1 MMISKLKITSFHNLF
16 FSNISKNIIEKI
28 ILNIALLSFLV
39 HLALIFISKNNIFGF
54 NFSSDLFDNSI
65 IAIYTPFSFILIYE
79 VYLLVYYLPQSFT
92 SYLSKQYEIIT
103 LIVLRRFFKDISS
116 FDTQNITLL
125 NIINSQIFY
134 DLLAALILFF
144 IVYLFKY
151 NVIRNRNKRIL
162 EENVGLRRFVYQ
174 KQVIASIL
182 IPLFFFMA
190 LYSFY
195 NWFLESVNGNSI
207 LITNLNHIFFEDF
220 FNILIFVDI
229 IILLLSFFYKQSF
242 HKIIRNSG
250 FIVSTIII
258 RISFG
263 VSGLINLSLII
274 SALLIGL
281 CVLTIHNLFEKIDY
295 GNKNLD

>member
-1 MMISKLKITSFHNLF
+1 MISKLKISTFHNLF
-16 FSNISKNIIEKI
+16 FSSKSKNIIEKI
-28 ILNIALLSFLV
+28 ILNIALFSFLV
-39 HLALIFISKNNIFGF
+39 HLVLIFISKNNIFGF

-92 SYLSKQYEIIT
+92 FYLSKQYEIIT

-116 FDTQNITLL
+116 FGTQNITFE

-134 DLLAALILFF
+134 DLIAALILFF
-144 IVYLFKY
+144 IVYLFKN
-151 NVIRNRNKRIL
+151 NVVRNKNKRIL
-162 EENVGLRRFVYQ
+162 DENLGLRRFIYQ
-174 KQVIASIL
+174 KQIIASIL
-182 IPLFFFMA
+182 IPLLFFMA

-195 NWFLESVNGNSI
+195 NWFLGSFDGSDI
-207 LITNLNHIFFEDF
+207 HITNLNRIFFEDF

-229 IILLLSFFYKQSF
+229 VILLLSFFYKQSF

-263 VSGLINLSLII
+263 VSGLVNLSLII
-274 SALLIGL
+274 SALLVGL
-281 CVLTIHNLFEKIDY
+281 CVLIVHNLFEKIDY
-295 GNKNLD
+295 GDNNFD

>member
-1 MMISKLKITSFHNLF
+1 MISKLKITSFHNLF
-16 FSNISKNIIEKI
+16 FSDISKNIIEKI

-54 NFSSDLFDNSI
+54 NLSSDLFDNSI

>member
-1 MMISKLKITSFHNLF
+1 MISKLKNSSLHNLF
-16 FSNISKNIIEKI
+16 FSVISKNIIEKI
-28 ILNIALLSFLV
+28 ILNIALFSFLL
-39 HLALIFISKNNIFGF
+39 HLVLIFISKNNIFGF
-54 NFSSDLFDNSI
+54 SFSSELFDNSI
-65 IAIYTPFSFILIYE
+65 VAIYTPFSFILIYE

-92 SYLSKQYEIIT
+92 FYLSKQYEIIT

-116 FDTQNITLL
+116 LDTQSITFL

-144 IVYLFKY
+144 IVYLFKF
-151 NVIRNRNKRIL
+151 NVIRNKNKRIL
-162 EENVGLRRFVYQ
+162 DENIGLRKFIYQ
-174 KQVIASIL
+174 KKIIASIL
-182 IPLFFFMA
+182 IPIFFFMA
-190 LYSFY
+190 LFSFY
-195 NWFLESVNGNSI
+195 NWLLMSLNGSNI
-207 LITNLNHIFFEDF
+207 NITNLNHIFFEDF

-263 VSGLINLSLII
+263 VSGLVNLSLII
-274 SALLIGL
+274 SALLVGL
-281 CVLTIHNLFEKIDY
+281 CVLIVHNLFEKIDY
-295 GNKNLD
+295 GDNNFD

>member
-16 FSNISKNIIEKI
+16 FSDISKNIIEKI

>member
-1 MMISKLKITSFHNLF
+1 MISKLKNSSLHNLF
-16 FSNISKNIIEKI
+16 FSVISKNIIEKI
-28 ILNIALLSFLV
+28 ILNIALFSFLL

-54 NFSSDLFDNSI
+54 SFSSELFDNSI
-65 IAIYTPFSFILIYE
+65 VAIYTPFSFILIYE

-92 SYLSKQYEIIT
+92 FYLSKQYEIIT

-116 FDTQNITLL
+116 LDTQSITFL

-144 IVYLFKY
+144 IVYLFKF
-151 NVIRNRNKRIL
+151 NVIRNKNKRIL
-162 EENVGLRRFVYQ
+162 DENIGLRKFIYQ
-174 KQVIASIL
+174 KKIIASIL
-182 IPLFFFMA
+182 IPIFFFMA
-190 LYSFY
+190 LFSFY
-195 NWFLESVNGNSI
+195 NWLLMSLNGSNI
-207 LITNLNHIFFEDF
+207 NITNLNHIFFEDF

-263 VSGLINLSLII
+263 VSGLVNLSLII
-274 SALLIGL
+274 SALLVGL
-281 CVLTIHNLFEKIDY
+281 CVLIVHNLFEKIDY
-295 GNKNLD
+295 GNSNFD

>member
-16 FSNISKNIIEKI
+16 FSDISKNIIEKI

-39 HLALIFISKNNIFGF
+39 HIILIFISKNNIFGF

-281 CVLTIHNLFEKIDY
+281 CVLTIHNLFEKIEY

>member
-16 FSNISKNIIEKI
+16 FSDISKNIIEKI

-54 NFSSDLFDNSI
+54 NLSSDLFDNSI

-195 NWFLESVNGNSI
+195 NWFLESMNGNSI

>member
-16 FSNISKNIIEKI
+16 FSDISKNIIEKI

-54 NFSSDLFDNSI
+54 NLSSDLFDNSI

-281 CVLTIHNLFEKIDY
+281 CVLTIHNLFEKIEY

>member
-16 FSNISKNIIEKI
+16 FSDISKNIIEKI

-281 CVLTIHNLFEKIDY
+281 CVLTIHNLFEKIEY

>member
-1 MMISKLKITSFHNLF
+1 MIISKLKITSFHHLF
-16 FSNISKNIIEKI
+16 FSDISKNIIEKI

-39 HLALIFISKNNIFGF
+39 HLTLIFVSKNNIFGF

>member
-1 MMISKLKITSFHNLF
+1 
-16 FSNISKNIIEKI
+16 
-28 ILNIALLSFLV
+28 
-39 HLALIFISKNNIFGF
+39 
-54 NFSSDLFDNSI
+54 
-65 IAIYTPFSFILIYE
+65 
-79 VYLLVYYLPQSFT
+79 
-92 SYLSKQYEIIT
+92 
-103 LIVLRRFFKDISS
+103 
-116 FDTQNITLL
+116 
-125 NIINSQIFY
+125 
-134 DLLAALILFF
+134 
-144 IVYLFKY
+144 
-151 NVIRNRNKRIL
+151 
-162 EENVGLRRFVYQ
+162 
-174 KQVIASIL
+174 
-182 IPLFFFMA
+182 MA

-295 GNKNLD
+295 GDKNID

>member
-16 FSNISKNIIEKI
+16 FSDISKNIIEKI

-54 NFSSDLFDNSI
+54 NLSSDLFDNSI

-162 EENVGLRRFVYQ
+162 EENIGLRRFVYQ

-281 CVLTIHNLFEKIDY
+281 CVLTIHNLFEKIEY

>member
-1 MMISKLKITSFHNLF
+1 MISKLKNSSLHNLF
-16 FSNISKNIIEKI
+16 FSVISKNIIEKI
-28 ILNIALLSFLV
+28 ILNIALFSFLL
-39 HLALIFISKNNIFGF
+39 HLVLIFISKNNIFGF
-54 NFSSDLFDNSI
+54 SFSSELFDNSI
-65 IAIYTPFSFILIYE
+65 VAIYTPFSFILIYE

-92 SYLSKQYEIIT
+92 FYLSKQYEIIT

-116 FDTQNITLL
+116 LDTQSITFL

-144 IVYLFKY
+144 IVYLFKF
-151 NVIRNRNKRIL
+151 NVIRNKNKRIL
-162 EENVGLRRFVYQ
+162 DENIGLRKFIYQ
-174 KQVIASIL
+174 KQIIASIL
-182 IPLFFFMA
+182 IPIFFFMA
-190 LYSFY
+190 LFSFY
-195 NWFLESVNGNSI
+195 NWLLMSLNGSNI
-207 LITNLNHIFFEDF
+207 NITNLNHIFFEDF

-263 VSGLINLSLII
+263 VSGLVNLSLII
-274 SALLIGL
+274 SALLVGL
-281 CVLTIHNLFEKIDY
+281 CVLIVHNLFEKIDY
-295 GNKNLD
+295 GDNNFD

>member
-1 MMISKLKITSFHNLF
+1 MISKLKISTFHNLF
-16 FSNISKNIIEKI
+16 FSSKSKNIIEKI
-28 ILNIALLSFLV
+28 ILNIALFSFLV
-39 HLALIFISKNNIFGF
+39 HLVLIFISKNNIFGF

-92 SYLSKQYEIIT
+92 FYLSKQYEIIT

-116 FDTQNITLL
+116 FGTQNITFE

-134 DLLAALILFF
+134 DLIAALILFF
-144 IVYLFKY
+144 IVYLFKN
-151 NVIRNRNKRIL
+151 NVVRNKNKRIL
-162 EENVGLRRFVYQ
+162 DENLGLRRFIYQ
-174 KQVIASIL
+174 KQIIASIL

-195 NWFLESVNGNSI
+195 NWFLGFFDGNDI
-207 LITNLNHIFFEDF
+207 HITNLNHIFFEDF

-229 IILLLSFFYKQSF
+229 VILLLSFFYKQSF

-263 VSGLINLSLII
+263 VSGLVNLSLII

-281 CVLTIHNLFEKIDY
+281 CVLKIHNLFEKIDY
-295 GNKNLD
+295 GDNNFD

>member
-1 MMISKLKITSFHNLF
+1 MISKLKISTFHNLF
-16 FSNISKNIIEKI
+16 FSSISKNIIEKI
-28 ILNIALLSFLV
+28 ILNIALFSFLV
-39 HLALIFISKNNIFGF
+39 HLALILISKNNIFGF

-116 FDTQNITLL
+116 FDTQNINLL
-125 NIINSQIFY
+125 NILNSQIFY

-151 NVIRNRNKRIL
+151 NVIRNKNERIL
-162 EENVGLRRFVYQ
+162 EENVGLRRFIYQ

-195 NWFLESVNGNSI
+195 NWFLGSINGDNI
-207 LITNLNHIFFEDF
+207 NITNLNHIFFEDF

-229 IILLLSFFYKQSF
+229 VILLLSFFYKQSF

-295 GNKNLD
+295 GNKNF

>member
-1 MMISKLKITSFHNLF
+1 MISKLKNSSLHNLF
-16 FSNISKNIIEKI
+16 FSVISKNIIEKI
-28 ILNIALLSFLV
+28 ILNIALFSFLL
-39 HLALIFISKNNIFGF
+39 HLVLIFISKNNIFGF
-54 NFSSDLFDNSI
+54 SFSSELFDNSI
-65 IAIYTPFSFILIYE
+65 VAIYTPFSFILIYE

-92 SYLSKQYEIIT
+92 FYLSKQYEIIT

-116 FDTQNITLL
+116 LDTQSITFL

-144 IVYLFKY
+144 IVYLFKF
-151 NVIRNRNKRIL
+151 NVIRNKNKRIL
-162 EENVGLRRFVYQ
+162 DENLGLRKFIYQ
-174 KQVIASIL
+174 KQIIASIL

-195 NWFLESVNGNSI
+195 NWFLGSFDGSDI
-207 LITNLNHIFFEDF
+207 HITNLNHIFFEDF

-229 IILLLSFFYKQSF
+229 VILLLSFFYKQSF

-263 VSGLINLSLII
+263 VSGLVNLSLII

-295 GNKNLD
+295 GDNNFD

>member
-1 MMISKLKITSFHNLF
+1 MISKLKNSSLHNLF
-16 FSNISKNIIEKI
+16 FSVISKNIIEKI
-28 ILNIALLSFLV
+28 ILNIALFSFLL
-39 HLALIFISKNNIFGF
+39 HLVLIFISKNNIFGF
-54 NFSSDLFDNSI
+54 SFSSELFDNSI
-65 IAIYTPFSFILIYE
+65 AAIYTPFSFILIYE

-92 SYLSKQYEIIT
+92 FYLSKQYEIIT

-116 FDTQNITLL
+116 LDTQSITFL

-134 DLLAALILFF
+134 DLLSALILFF
-144 IVYLFKY
+144 IVYLFKF
-151 NVIRNRNKRIL
+151 NVIRNKNKRIL
-162 EENVGLRRFVYQ
+162 DENLGLRKFIYQ
-174 KQVIASIL
+174 KQIIASIL
-182 IPLFFFMA
+182 IPIFFFMA
-190 LYSFY
+190 LFSFY
-195 NWFLESVNGNSI
+195 NWLLMSLNGSNI
-207 LITNLNHIFFEDF
+207 NITNLNHIFFEDF

-281 CVLTIHNLFEKIDY
+281 CVLTIHNLFEKIEY

>member
-1 MMISKLKITSFHNLF
+1 MISKLKNSSLHNLF
-16 FSNISKNIIEKI
+16 FSVISKNIIEKI
-28 ILNIALLSFLV
+28 ILNIALFSFLL

-54 NFSSDLFDNSI
+54 SFSSELFDNSI
-65 IAIYTPFSFILIYE
+65 VAIYTPFSFILIYE

-92 SYLSKQYEIIT
+92 FYLSKQYEIIT

-116 FDTQNITLL
+116 LDTQNITFHT
-125 NIINSQIFY
+125 IINSQIFY

-144 IVYLFKY
+144 IVYLFKF
-151 NVIRNRNKRIL
+151 NVIRNKNKSIL
-162 EENVGLRRFVYQ
+162 NENIGLRRFVYQ

-195 NWFLESVNGNSI
+195 NWLLGSLNGSDI
-207 LITNLNHIFFEDF
+207 YITNLNHIFFEDF

-263 VSGLINLSLII
+263 VSGLVNLSLII

-281 CVLTIHNLFEKIDY
+281 CVLIVHNLFEKINY
-295 GNKNLD
+295 GDNNFD

>member
-16 FSNISKNIIEKI
+16 FSDISKNIIEKI

-54 NFSSDLFDNSI
+54 NLSSDLFDNSI

-295 GNKNLD
+295 GNKNF

>member
-1 MMISKLKITSFHNLF
+1 MMISKLKITRFHNLF
-16 FSNISKNIIEKI
+16 FSDISKNIIEKI

-54 NFSSDLFDNSI
+54 NLSSDLFDNSI

>member
-1 MMISKLKITSFHNLF
+1 MISKLKNSSLHNLF
-16 FSNISKNIIEKI
+16 FSVISKNIIEKI
-28 ILNIALLSFLV
+28 ILNIALFSFLL

-54 NFSSDLFDNSI
+54 SFSSELFDNSI
-65 IAIYTPFSFILIYE
+65 VAIYTPFSFILIYE

-92 SYLSKQYEIIT
+92 FYLSKQYEIIT

-116 FDTQNITLL
+116 LDTQSITFL

-144 IVYLFKY
+144 IVYLFKF
-151 NVIRNRNKRIL
+151 NVIRNKNKRIL
-162 EENVGLRRFVYQ
+162 DENLGLRKFIYQ
-174 KQVIASIL
+174 KQIIASIL
-182 IPLFFFMA
+182 IPIFFFMA
-190 LYSFY
+190 LFSFY
-195 NWFLESVNGNSI
+195 NWLLMSLNGSNI
-207 LITNLNHIFFEDF
+207 NITNLNHIFFEDF

-263 VSGLINLSLII
+263 VSGLVNLSLII
-274 SALLIGL
+274 SALLVGL
-281 CVLTIHNLFEKIDY
+281 CVLIVHNLFEKIDY
-295 GNKNLD
+295 GDNNFD

>member
-16 FSNISKNIIEKI
+16 FSNISKNIVEKI

-281 CVLTIHNLFEKIDY
+281 CVLTIHNLFEKIEY

>member
-1 MMISKLKITSFHNLF
+1 MISKLKNSSLHNLF
-16 FSNISKNIIEKI
+16 FSVISKNIIEKI
-28 ILNIALLSFLV
+28 ILNIALFSFLL
-39 HLALIFISKNNIFGF
+39 HLVLIFISKNNIFGF
-54 NFSSDLFDNSI
+54 SFSSELFDNSI
-65 IAIYTPFSFILIYE
+65 VAIYTPFSFILIYE

-92 SYLSKQYEIIT
+92 FYLSKQYEIIT

-116 FDTQNITLL
+116 LDTQSITFL

-144 IVYLFKY
+144 IVYLFKF
-151 NVIRNRNKRIL
+151 NVIRNKNKRIL
-162 EENVGLRRFVYQ
+162 DENLGLRKFIYQ
-174 KQVIASIL
+174 KQIIASIL

-195 NWFLESVNGNSI
+195 NWFLGSFDGSDI
-207 LITNLNHIFFEDF
+207 HITNLNHIFFEDF

-229 IILLLSFFYKQSF
+229 VILLLSFFYKQSF

-263 VSGLINLSLII
+263 VSGLVNLSLII

-281 CVLTIHNLFEKIDY
+281 CVLKIHNLFEKIDY
-295 GNKNLD
+295 GDNNFD

>member
-16 FSNISKNIIEKI
+16 FSDISKNIIEKI

-54 NFSSDLFDNSI
+54 NLSSDLFDNSI

-195 NWFLESVNGNSI
+195 NWFLESVNGNSM

>member
-16 FSNISKNIIEKI
+16 FSDISKNIIEKI

-116 FDTQNITLL
+116 FDTQSITLL

-134 DLLAALILFF
+134 DLVAALILFF

-151 NVIRNRNKRIL
+151 NVTRNKNKRIL

-281 CVLTIHNLFEKIDY
+281 CVLTIHNLFEKIEY

>member
-16 FSNISKNIIEKI
+16 FSDISKNIIEKI

-151 NVIRNRNKRIL
+151 NVIRNRNKRIF

-229 IILLLSFFYKQSF
+229 VILLLSFFYKQSF

-263 VSGLINLSLII
+263 VTGLINLSLIV
-274 SALLIGL
+274 SALLVGL
-281 CVLTIHNLFEKIDY
+281 CVLVIHNLFEKIDY
-295 GNKNLD
+295 GDNNFD